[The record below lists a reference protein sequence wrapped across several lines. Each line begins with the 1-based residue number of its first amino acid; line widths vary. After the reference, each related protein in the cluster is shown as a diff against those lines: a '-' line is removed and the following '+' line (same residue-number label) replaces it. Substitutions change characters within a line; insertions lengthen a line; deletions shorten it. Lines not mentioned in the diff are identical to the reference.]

1 MYRMRT
7 HDDLAQIVGE
17 KLGQREILL
26 RRVSQS
32 IENKKGV
39 NHNFMS
45 KEKSKLIIVL
55 GDQLTLANPALVN
68 ANKKHD
74 VVVMA
79 EVIEEST
86 HVWSH
91 KARTAMFLS
100 AMRHFS
106 QTLRDAGY
114 RIEYFALGTH
124 AFKTLSDVWRDAI
137 ARHAPSSVHA
147 CEAGDWRV
155 EQSLIE
161 TCKSCKVPL
170 TLEPD
175 THFMISREAFSKWAG
190 GKAVSGK
197 PKQLRMEM
205 FYRHM
210 RKLSGVL
217 MRDDD
222 TPEGSVWNFDAEN
235 RGSFGKSGPEDVPK
249 PATFAPD
256 KITHAVFVDIE
267 KHFANHPGSLA
278 HFAWPVTRDDALAS
292 LASFMRDRLPSF
304 GQFQDAMWTDE
315 PFLHHS
321 LLSAAMNLKLI
332 DPREVIDAALVEY
345 KKGNADLASVEGF
358 IRQILGWREFMR
370 GVYWLDMPGMREANH
385 FNAKT
390 PLPKWYWTG
399 DTQMNCMHQAIKQTL
414 EHGYAH
420 HIQRLMVTGNF
431 ALITGLVPQEV
442 CDWYLAVY
450 VDAIEWVELPNTAG
464 MALYANG
471 GRFTTKPYAASGAYI
486 KRMSNYC
493 SGCSYKPDVKTGAQA
508 CPMSTFYWDFL
519 MRHEDEMKRN
529 PRAVLMMKNLDR
541 LDDEAREAIRAQAAR
556 NIREIES
563 L

>member
-1 MYRMRT
+1 
-7 HDDLAQIVGE
+7 
-17 KLGQREILL
+17 
-26 RRVSQS
+26 
-32 IENKKGV
+32 
-39 NHNFMS
+39 
-45 KEKSKLIIVL
+45 
-55 GDQLTLANPALVN
+55 
-68 ANKKHD
+68 
-74 VVVMA
+74 MA
-79 EVIEEST
+79 EVAYEST

-100 AMRHFS
+100 AMRHFA
-106 QTLRDAGY
+106 QTLRDAGF

-124 AFKTLSDVWRDAI
+124 SFNALSDVWRDAI
-137 ARHAPSSVHA
+137 MRHKPAQVVA

-161 TCKSCKVPL
+161 TCAKASVAL

-175 THFMISREAFSKWAG
+175 THFLITRAEFAKWAG
-190 GKAVSGK
+190 GATAKQ
-197 PKQLRMEM
+197 KQLRMEM

-235 RGSFGKSGPEDVPK
+235 RGSFGKSGPEEVPT
-249 PATFAPD
+249 PPSFPPD
-256 KITHAVFVDIE
+256 EITRTVFTDIE
-267 KHFANHPGSLA
+267 IHFANHPGSLA
-278 HFAWPVTRDDALAS
+278 KFAWPVTREDALIS

-321 LLSAAMNLKLI
+321 LLSAAMNLKLL
-332 DPREVIDAALVEY
+332 DPREVIEAALAEY
-345 KKGNADLASVEGF
+345 QNGNADLPSVEGF

-370 GVYWLDMPGMREANH
+370 GVYWLDMPSMRAANH
-385 FNAKT
+385 FKATT

-399 DTQMNCMHQAIKQTL
+399 ETQMNCMRQAIKQTL

-431 ALITGLVPQEV
+431 ALIAGIVPQEV

-493 SGCSYKPDVKTGAQA
+493 GGCRYKPDVKTGSQA

-529 PRAVLMMKNLDR
+529 PRAALMMKNLDR
-541 LDDEAREAIRAQAAR
+541 LDDEARDAIRAQAAQ
-556 NIREIES
+556 NIRNIES

>member
-1 MYRMRT
+1 M
-7 HDDLAQIVGE
+7 AKIVGE
-17 KLGQREILL
+17 KLGSSEVLL
-26 RRVSQS
+26 RGLPYKVKNYNR
-32 IENKKGV
+32 IEREAMTT
-39 NHNFMS
+39 NFVGAPTRR
-45 KEKSKLIIVL
+45 IIVVL
-55 GDQLTLANPALVN
+55 GDQLALSNPAIVG
-68 ANKKHD
+68 ANKDCD
-74 VVVMA
+74 VIVMA
-79 EVIEEST
+79 EVVEEST
-86 HVWSH
+86 HAWSH

-100 AMRHFS
+100 AMRHFAE
-106 QTLRDAGY
+106 TLREAGY
-114 RIEYFALGTH
+114 RVEYFALGTH
-124 AFKTLSDVWRDAI
+124 SFHTLAEVWQDSI
-137 ARHAPSSVHA
+137 ARHAPSSICA

-155 EQSLIE
+155 EQSLID
-161 TCKSCKVPL
+161 TCKTTHVALQLK
-170 TLEPD
+170 PD
-175 THFMISREAFSKWAG
+175 THFMISREAFAKWAG
-190 GKAVSGK
+190 GKTATAK

-222 TPEGSVWNFDAEN
+222 TPEGSVWNFDAQN

-249 PATFAPD
+249 PPAFPPDEITCTVFADVEKYFPD
-256 KITHAVFVDIE
+256 
-267 KHFANHPGSLA
+267 HPGTLT
-278 HFAWPVTRDDALAS
+278 HFAWPVTRADALVS
-292 LASFMRDRLPSF
+292 LGSFMRDRLPSF
-304 GQFQDAMWTDE
+304 GPFQDAMWTDE

-321 LLSAAMNLKLI
+321 LLSAAMNLKLL
-332 DPREVIDAALVEY
+332 DPREIIAAALAEY

-370 GVYWLDMPGMREANH
+370 GVYWLDMPNMREANH

-390 PLPKWYWTG
+390 PLPEWYWTG
-399 DTQMNCMHQAIKQTL
+399 ETQMNCMRQAIKQTL
-414 EHGYAH
+414 DHGYAH

-431 ALITGLVPQEV
+431 ALIAGIVPQEV

-493 SGCSYKPDVKTGAQA
+493 NGCRYKPDVKTGAQA

-519 MRHEDEMKRN
+519 MRHEDEIKRN

-541 LDDEAREAIRAQAAR
+541 LDDESRDAIRAQAAK
-556 NIREIES
+556 NIREMES